1 MGLCMCVCVC
11 FFCFCFFF
19 WGGGGGGGERVDDC
33 NKSHGRNGP
42 PNRTAS
48 YVGYV
53 NSSGVHGGLSF
64 TVKYCYY
71 FTKTKE
77 LNV

>member
-1 MGLCMCVCVC
+1 MSARKARLGMVVTLQLIH
-11 FFCFCFFF
+11 
-19 WGGGGGGGERVDDC
+19 
-33 NKSHGRNGP
+33 SHGP

-48 YVGYV
+48 YVSYI
-53 NSSGVHGGLSF
+53 NISGVRGGLSF

>member
-1 MGLCMCVCVC
+1 MVIALQLIH
-11 FFCFCFFF
+11 
-19 WGGGGGGGERVDDC
+19 
-33 NKSHGRNGP
+33 SHGP

-48 YVGYV
+48 NVGYI
-53 NSSGVHGGLSF
+53 NISGVRGGLSF

>member
-1 MGLCMCVCVC
+1 MVIALQLIH
-11 FFCFCFFF
+11 
-19 WGGGGGGGERVDDC
+19 
-33 NKSHGRNGP
+33 SHGP

-48 YVGYV
+48 NVGYI
-53 NSSGVHGGLSF
+53 NISGVRGGLSF
-64 TVKYCYY
+64 AVKKCYY

>member
-1 MGLCMCVCVC
+1 MVVALQLIH
-11 FFCFCFFF
+11 
-19 WGGGGGGGERVDDC
+19 
-33 NKSHGRNGP
+33 SHGL

-48 YVGYV
+48 YVGYI
-53 NSSGVHGGLSF
+53 NISGVRGGLSF